1 MKRIAILLLL
11 IIFVSG
17 CIASNSEKH
26 DGFYVSKVIDGD
38 TFVISTGEHIRLQ
51 GIDAPDKNDYYY
63 DEATQRLKELI
74 EFQYVTLER
83 DNTNKDRYGRLLR
96 YVYLGNKMIDAQML
110 EEGYATIF
118 IFEADKKY
126 EKVLTYAENYA
137 KNNHLG
143 LWNNVN

>member
-1 MKRIAILLLL
+1 MKIITILLLIL
-11 IIFVSG
+11 LVSG
-17 CIASNSEKH
+17 CVNEPT
-26 DGFYVSKVIDGD
+26 GFYVTRVIDGD
-38 TFVISTGEHIRLQ
+38 TFVISTGEHIRIQ

-63 DEATQRLKELI
+63 YEATQRLKELI
-74 EFQYVTLER
+74 EFKTVTLER

-110 EEGYATIF
+110 EEGYAKVF

-126 EKVLTYAENYA
+126 EKVLIYAQNYA

-143 LWNNVN
+143 VWNNDN